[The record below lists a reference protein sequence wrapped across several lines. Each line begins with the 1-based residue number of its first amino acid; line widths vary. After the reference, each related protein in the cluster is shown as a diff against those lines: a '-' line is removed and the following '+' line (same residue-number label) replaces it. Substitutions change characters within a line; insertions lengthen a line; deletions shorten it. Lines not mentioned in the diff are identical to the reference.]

1 MPSGVESVLSTVG
14 GGRWCDAFY
23 AICSIEFTDEF
34 FPASAENTKSV
45 SASGVPPNV
54 PARLG
59 THSPFKDGRIAF
71 EQSGSIV
78 SQIGVKLRTL
88 VS

>member
-1 MPSGVESVLSTVG
+1 MHFMPPAPTSSPMS
-14 GGRWCDAFY
+14 
-23 AICSIEFTDEF
+23 SS
-34 FPASAENTKSV
+34 PASAENTKSV
-45 SASGVPPNV
+45 SATGVPQNV

-71 EQSGSIV
+71 EQSRSIA